1 MYVLTQE
8 KIREFVEQKVL
19 PRFVSLFVQT
29 QDTPPTPKQPSEDK
43 ASQEGSESK
52 PGGLDTWIEAM
63 LMEIQTVVEGNI
75 SRIFHDE

>member
-1 MYVLTQE
+1 M
-8 KIREFVEQKVL
+8 L
-19 PRFVSLFVQT
+19 PRFVSLFVQS
-29 QDTPPTPKQPSEDK
+29 QDTHPTPNAPSDNK
-43 ASQEGSESK
+43 ASQEGSEAK